1 MKNILPYAP
10 ALLLCSVLSGCNNDS
25 KPAQQVTSDSTFVS
39 DAAQSVPASIQSV
52 ATKDLSSEP
61 NAVIQPPA
69 PEPRLVQADTTIAP
83 EKTTPNNPVVE
94 KLGARPPMGFTTWS
108 RFKCNA
114 QDPFKNWPK
123 LETINGVQAPL
134 NDNGSRD
141 QYSFQH
147 FMLDQ
152 ARAIKDSGLL
162 AVGYQYVNVD
172 DCWMNRARDKNGALQ
187 GASGWTYGNWPDGL
201 HKGFDAD
208 LSQYV
213 QYLHSMG
220 FKAGL
225 YSSSGLKTCQIF
237 PASATHEKQDATAF
251 AKWGIDLLKYDN
263 CDYKSTDKP
272 EIYKYWPEKERP
284 TVVVTSSKKELFET
298 MAAALATATK
308 DSERKIL
315 FLESAPAAYGNS
327 VSEKYTTMDWVRP
340 LGQMWRVGG
349 DIKNYT
355 YDAVSKTLSNPW
367 SSGAGGDND
376 KGVYPSFYLTVAL
389 SRYVAPGSWNDPD
402 QLLIGDNGL
411 NTDEEKS
418 QFALW
423 SVMGAPLLLSTDVRR
438 LTEYYQQKGRDDAG
452 VTLAHLR
459 DSLKILTNKDIIAVD
474 QDELGIGGYIAY
486 QTDPAS
492 DKDKNK
498 DMDVVVK
505 PLSNDRLAVVV
516 LNKSN
521 TELQPQKIDMWSI
534 GLNLSGQ
541 GCTVSAKDL
550 WDGKPEDLLSHNE
563 LWTRPIPAHGNAMFR
578 LAAKC
583 DGKAVKVIPT
593 GQIYSVAGS
602 GKAGFCL
609 TVSSKDTATAKFSI
623 SACNG
628 SDLQI
633 WSRDTA
639 THRIKLAAAM
649 DLCLSMA
656 AGNTFGLA
664 KCKISEN
671 DSIYYH
677 TDVQD
682 FSYYMNGSLANEALE
697 PSDAVLS
704 PNVTK
709 QCLDMYG
716 GPFVENNPVT
726 PYQCAGSANRVGQ
739 IWSAPGAPG

>member
-1 MKNILPYAP
+1 MKNILPHAS
-10 ALLLCSVLSGCNNDS
+10 ALLLCTCLSGCNNDS
-25 KPAQQVTSDSTFVS
+25 TPAQQVTSDSTFVS
-39 DAAQSVPASIQSV
+39 DAAQSVPATIQTVV
-52 ATKDLSSEP
+52 ATDPVKAKPD
-61 NAVIQPPA
+61 I
-69 PEPRLVQADTTIAP
+69 
-83 EKTTPNNPVVE
+83 PVVE

-141 QYSFQH
+141 KYSFQH

-162 AVGYQYVNVD
+162 AAGYQYVNVD

-187 GASGWTYGNWPDGL
+187 GASGWTYGNWRDEI

-225 YSSSGLKTCQIF
+225 YSSSGLRTCQIF
-237 PASATHEKQDATAF
+237 PASATHETQDAKAF

-263 CDYKSTDKP
+263 CDYESKEKP
-272 EIYKYWPEKERP
+272 ESYKYWPEKEQP

-315 FLESAPAAYGNS
+315 FLESAPAAYGNN

-355 YDAVSKTLSNPW
+355 YDAVSKTLTNPW

-423 SVMGAPLLLSTDVRR
+423 SIMGAPLLLSTDVRR

-521 TELQPQKIDMWSI
+521 TELQPQKINLWSI

-550 WDGKPEDLLSHNE
+550 WDDKPEDLLSHNE

-609 TVSSKDTATAKFSI
+609 TASSKDIAAAKLSI
-623 SACNG
+623 STCNG
-628 SDLQI
+628 SDMQI
-633 WSRDTA
+633 WSRDIA
-639 THRIKLAAAM
+639 THRIKLAADT

-664 KCKISEN
+664 KCKIGKT

-682 FSYYMNGSLANEALE
+682 FSYYLNGSLANEALE

-704 PNVTK
+704 PDATK
-709 QCLDMYG
+709 QCVDIYG
-716 GPFVENNPVT
+716 GSIVENNPVA
-726 PYQCAGSANRVGQ
+726 PYQCAGSKNHISQ

>member
-1 MKNILPYAP
+1 
-10 ALLLCSVLSGCNNDS
+10 
-25 KPAQQVTSDSTFVS
+25 
-39 DAAQSVPASIQSV
+39 
-52 ATKDLSSEP
+52 
-61 NAVIQPPA
+61 
-69 PEPRLVQADTTIAP
+69 
-83 EKTTPNNPVVE
+83 
-94 KLGARPPMGFTTWS
+94 MGFTTWS

-152 ARAIKDSGLL
+152 ARAMKDSGLL
-162 AVGYQYVNVD
+162 DAGYNYLNVD
-172 DCWMNRARDKNGALQ
+172 DCWMNTARGKNGALQ
-187 GASGWTYGNWPDGL
+187 GAASWNYGSHAPNS

-208 LSQYV
+208 LTNYV
-213 QYLHSMG
+213 SYVHALG

-237 PASATHEKQDATAF
+237 PASATHETQDATAF

-367 SSGAGGDND
+367 SSSVGASDND
-376 KGVYPSFYLTVAL
+376 KGVYPSFYIAVAL

-402 QLLIGDNGL
+402 QLLIGDNGM

-423 SVMGAPLLLSTDVRR
+423 SIMGAPLLLSTDVRR

-459 DSLKILTNKDIIAVD
+459 DSLKILTNKDIIDVD

-486 QTDPAS
+486 QTNPAP
-492 DKDKNK
+492 DTG
-498 DMDVVVK
+498 MDVVVK

-521 TELQPQKIDMWSI
+521 TELQPQKINLRFI
-534 GLNLSGQ
+534 GLNLPEQKS
-541 GCTVSAKDL
+541 CTVSAKNL
-550 WDGKPEDLLSHNE
+550 WDSEPEGALPNNE

-583 DGKAVKVIPT
+583 NGKAVKVIPT
-593 GQIYSVAGS
+593 GQIYSVASS

-609 TVSSKDTATAKFSI
+609 TVSSKDTATAKFAI

-633 WSRDTA
+633 WSRDIA
-639 THRIKLAAAM
+639 THRIKLAADT

-664 KCKISEN
+664 KCKIGEN

-677 TDVQD
+677 TDDQD
-682 FSYYMNGSLANEALE
+682 FSYYLNGSLANEALE
-697 PSDAVLS
+697 PSDAAVLS
-704 PNVTK
+704 PDATK
-709 QCLDMYG
+709 QCLDIYG
-716 GPFVENNPVT
+716 GTIAENKLVT
-726 PYQCAGSANRVGQ
+726 HYQCAGSENRVGQ

>member
-1 MKNILPYAP
+1 MSV
-10 ALLLCSVLSGCNNDS
+10 LLLCSVLSGHIADQAA
-25 KPAQQVTSDSTFVS
+25 AQQSVSGSTHISPVTKL
-39 DAAQSVPASIQSV
+39 AA
-52 ATKDLSSEP
+52 K
-61 NAVIQPPA
+61 
-69 PEPRLVQADTTIAP
+69 
-83 EKTTPNNPVVE
+83 
-94 KLGARPPMGFTTWS
+94 PPMGFTTWS

-114 QDPFKNWPK
+114 QDK
-123 LETINGVQAPL
+123 LDNSPELKPIKDISAPLKDISAPL
-134 NDNGSRD
+134 NDDLKSET
-141 QYSFQH
+141 YSFQH

-162 AVGYQYVNVD
+162 AAGYQYVNVD

-201 HKGFDAD
+201 HKGFDTD

-225 YSSSGLKTCQIF
+225 YSSSGLRTCQIY
-237 PASATHEKQDATAF
+237 PASAGHEKQDAAAF
-251 AKWGIDLLKYDN
+251 AKWGIDYLKYDN
-263 CDYKSTDKP
+263 CDYTKKDGPSD
-272 EIYKYWPEKERP
+272 YSYWPLEERP
-284 TVVVTSSKKELFET
+284 SKIVTESKKELFKT
-298 MAAALATATK
+298 MSDALAEATK
-308 DSERKIL
+308 NNVRKII
-315 FLESAPAAYGNS
+315 FEESAPASMYNNY
-327 VSEKYTTMDWVRP
+327 SEKYTIMDWVRP

-355 YDAVSKTLSNPW
+355 YDLKSRKPINPW
-367 SSGAGGDND
+367 SSSAGASDND
-376 KGVYPSFYLTVAL
+376 KGVYPSFYIAVAL

-402 QLLIGDNGL
+402 QLLIGDNGM

-423 SVMGAPLLLSTDVRR
+423 SIMGAPLLLSTDVRR

-486 QTDPAS
+486 QTNPAP
-492 DKDKNK
+492 DTG
-498 DMDVVVK
+498 MDVVVK

-521 TELQPQKIDMWSI
+521 TELQPQKINLRFI
-534 GLNLSGQ
+534 GLNLPEQ
-541 GCTVSAKDL
+541 KNCTVSAKNL
-550 WDGKPEDLLSHNE
+550 WDSEPEGALPNNE
-563 LWTRPIPAHGNAMFR
+563 LWTRPIPAHGNAMFW

-583 DGKAVKVIPT
+583 NGKAVKVIPT
-593 GQIYSVAGS
+593 GQIYSVASS

-609 TVSSKDTATAKFSI
+609 TVSSKDTATAKFAI

-633 WSRDTA
+633 WSRDIA
-639 THRIKLAAAM
+639 THRIKLAADT

-664 KCKISEN
+664 KCKIGEN

-677 TDVQD
+677 TDDQD
-682 FSYYMNGSLANEALE
+682 FSYYLNGSLANEALE

-704 PNVTK
+704 PNATR
-709 QCLDMYG
+709 QCVDIYG
-716 GPFVENNPVT
+716 GPFVENNPVA
-726 PYQCAGSANRVGQ
+726 PYQCAGSKNHVNQ

>member
-1 MKNILPYAP
+1 MP
-10 ALLLCSVLSGCNNDS
+10 A
-25 KPAQQVTSDSTFVS
+25 VTKL
-39 DAAQSVPASIQSV
+39 AA
-52 ATKDLSSEP
+52 K
-61 NAVIQPPA
+61 
-69 PEPRLVQADTTIAP
+69 
-83 EKTTPNNPVVE
+83 
-94 KLGARPPMGFTTWS
+94 PPMGFTTWS

-134 NDNGSRD
+134 NDDGSRS

-152 ARAIKDSGLL
+152 ARAMKDSGLL
-162 AVGYQYVNVD
+162 DAGYSYLNVD
-172 DCWMNRARDKNGALQ
+172 DCWMNRARDDNESLKGA
-187 GASGWTYGNWPDGL
+187 ASWTYGHWPDGS
-201 HKGFDAD
+201 HNGFDAD

-225 YSSSGLKTCQIF
+225 YSSSGLRTCQIF
-237 PASATHEKQDATAF
+237 PASAGHERQDATAF
-251 AKWGIDLLKYDN
+251 AKWGIDYLKYDN
-263 CDYKSTDKP
+263 CDYDKSDDP
-272 EIYKYWPEKERP
+272 SDYSYWPKKERP
-284 TVVVTSSKKELFET
+284 GAVTAKPKNELFKA
-298 MAAALATATK
+298 MADALAEATK
-308 DSERKIL
+308 NSVRKII
-315 FLESAPAAYGNS
+315 FEESAPAAYGNNA
-327 VSEKYTTMDWVRP
+327 SEKYTTMDWVRP

-349 DIKNYT
+349 DIKNYR
-355 YDAVSKTLSNPW
+355 YDAVSSTLSNPW
-367 SSGAGGDND
+367 SSGAGGEND
-376 KGVYPSFYLTVAL
+376 KGVYPSFYIAVAL

-402 QLLIGDNGL
+402 QLLIGDNGM

-459 DSLKILTNKDIIAVD
+459 DSHKILTNKDIIAVD

-486 QTDPAS
+486 QTDPAT
-492 DKDKNK
+492 DKG
-498 DMDVVVK
+498 MDVVVK

-521 TELQPQKIDMWSI
+521 TELQPQKINLWSI

-541 GCTVSAKDL
+541 KSCTVFAKDL
-550 WDGKPEDLLSHNE
+550 WDSKPEGPLQDKQ

-609 TVSSKDTATAKFSI
+609 TVSSKDTATAKFAI

-633 WSRDTA
+633 WSRDIA
-639 THRIKLAAAM
+639 THRIKLAADA

-664 KCKISEN
+664 KCKIGEN
-671 DSIYYH
+671 DGIYYH
-677 TDVQD
+677 TDIQD
-682 FSYYMNGSLANEALE
+682 FSYYLNGSLANEALE
-697 PSDAVLS
+697 PTDAAVLR
-704 PNVTK
+704 PNATR

-716 GPFVENNPVT
+716 GPFVENNPVA
-726 PYQCAGSANRVGQ
+726 PYQCAGSANHVSQ

>member
-1 MKNILPYAP
+1 
-10 ALLLCSVLSGCNNDS
+10 
-25 KPAQQVTSDSTFVS
+25 
-39 DAAQSVPASIQSV
+39 
-52 ATKDLSSEP
+52 
-61 NAVIQPPA
+61 
-69 PEPRLVQADTTIAP
+69 
-83 EKTTPNNPVVE
+83 
-94 KLGARPPMGFTTWS
+94 MGFTTWS
-108 RFKCNA
+108 RFECHA
-114 QDPFKNWPK
+114 QASFRNWPK

-134 NDNGSRD
+134 NDDGSRD

-152 ARAIKDSGLL
+152 ARAMKDSGLL
-162 AVGYQYVNVD
+162 DAGYNYLNVD
-172 DCWMNRARDKNGALQ
+172 DCWMNTARDKNGALQ
-187 GASGWTYGNWPDGL
+187 GAASWNYAVQALNS

-208 LSQYV
+208 LTNYV
-213 QYLHSMG
+213 SYVHALG

-225 YSSSGLKTCQIF
+225 YSSSGLRTCQYF
-237 PASATHEKQDATAF
+237 PASATHETQDATAF

-263 CDYKSTDKP
+263 CDYASNEKP
-272 EIYKYWPEKERP
+272 EDYKYWPEKERP
-284 TVVVTSSKKELFET
+284 TLVVTSSKKELFET

-308 DSERKIL
+308 DSNRKIL
-315 FLESAPAAYGNS
+315 FLESAPAAHGSN
-327 VSEKYTTMDWVRP
+327 VDAKYTTMDWVRP
-340 LGQMWRVGG
+340 LGQIWRVGG
-349 DIKNYT
+349 DIKNYK

-367 SSGAGGDND
+367 LSDAGASDYD
-376 KGVYPSFYLTVAL
+376 KGVYPSFYIAVAL

-402 QLLIGDNGL
+402 QLLIGDNGM

-452 VTLAHLR
+452 VTLAHLK

-474 QDELGIGGYIAY
+474 QDKLGIGGYIAY
-486 QTDPAS
+486 QTDPAP
-492 DKDKNK
+492 DKG
-498 DMDVVVK
+498 MDVVVK
-505 PLSNDRLAVVV
+505 PLSDDRLAVVL

-521 TELQPQKIDMWSI
+521 TELQPQKINLWSI

-541 GCTVSAKDL
+541 KSCTVSAKDL
-550 WDGKPEDLLSHNE
+550 WDSKPEGILPDKE

-609 TVSSKDTATAKFSI
+609 TVSSKDTATAKFAI

-633 WSRDTA
+633 WSRDIA
-639 THRIKLAAAM
+639 THRIKLAADA

-656 AGNTFGLA
+656 AGNTFSLA
-664 KCKISEN
+664 KCKIGKN

-682 FSYYMNGSLANEALE
+682 FSYYLNGSLANEALE

-704 PNVTK
+704 PNVKK

-716 GPFVENNPVT
+716 GPFAENNPVA
-726 PYQCAGSANRVGQ
+726 PYQCAGSAIHVGQ